1 MTRDPNSPD
10 HSELDRRERALA
22 DLVARDAE
30 IGRRVE
36 ARVAA
41 RYGTAGSMDE
51 YRFADSFLRDEQ
63 ATQKLDWVHRDNLR
77 PIRFVYRHLPKP
89 ARYLIKRVVK

>member
-1 MTRDPNSPD
+1 MTHNPAHLDR
-10 HSELDRRERALA
+10 SELERRERALA
-22 DLVARDAE
+22 ELAARDEE

-36 ARVAA
+36 ARVAD

-63 ATQKLDWVHRDNLR
+63 ATQKLDWVHRGNLR
-77 PIRFVYRHLPKP
+77 PVRFVYRHLPKP